1 MLGVLNTNRWLFRY
15 AVFAA
20 CCTLLL
26 ICVGGVVTSKG
37 VGMAVPDWPTTYGY
51 NMFLFPFS
59 KMIGGV
65 FWEHLHRLKASG
77 VGLLTIA
84 LSVWIYVADS
94 RWWLRKLGF
103 LAVGLVVFQGVL
115 GGLRV
120 VMDKAVVANTT
131 LGTVFGLAHA
141 CTGQAFFVLMCLIA
155 FALSPVWGR
164 FAGGQRSD
172 SKLAARL
179 YWLIPAATIAVFVQL
194 VLGAAMRHQH
204 SGLAV
209 PDFPL
214 AYGQFWPATDPA
226 SLIRYNQHR
235 VDDSTI
241 TAFQIWLHMFHR
253 LNACVV
259 AGLIVFTAIS
269 ARKLTGPARSLRNGA
284 YFWAALVIGQAGLG
298 IATVL
303 YDKPADIATAHV
315 AAGALTLMT
324 GSLLIC
330 ACRMVLRPARLP
342 STQENPAGKTA
353 KWAATVG

>member
-1 MLGVLNTNRWLFRY
+1 MLGIPNQSRWLFRY

-84 LSVWIYVADS
+84 LSVWIYRADS
-94 RWWLRKLGF
+94 RRWLRKLGF
-103 LAVGLVVFQGVL
+103 WAVGLVVFQGVL

-141 CTGQAFFVLMCLIA
+141 CTGQAFFVLMCFIA
-155 FALSPVWGR
+155 FALSPAWER
-164 FAGGQRSD
+164 FATGQKWESTL
-172 SKLAARL
+172 SGRL
-179 YWLIPAATIAVFVQL
+179 NWLFPAATIAVFVQL
-194 VLGAAMRHQH
+194 ALGAAMRHQH

-214 AYGQFWPATDPA
+214 AYGQVWPATDPA
-226 SLIRYNQHR
+226 SMARYNQHR

-241 TAFQIWLHMFHR
+241 TVFQVWLHMFHR
-253 LNACVV
+253 VNACNVM
-259 AGLIVFTAIS
+259 GLIALAAFS
-269 ARKLTGPARSLRNGA
+269 ARKLTGTARPLRTGA
-284 YFWAALVIGQAGLG
+284 FFWAALVVVQAGLG

-324 GSLLIC
+324 GSLLIA
-330 ACRMVLRPARLP
+330 ACRMLLRPAPLLHV
-342 STQENPAGKTA
+342 EGDPASKAA
-353 KWAATVG
+353 KWAASAG